1 MKTAVVVPL
10 GVIGILVVGGALLMS
25 GVIPL
30 SQGEDSARPPCDQL
44 PSVQAVNDAV
54 ASHQEL
60 IARIEKV
67 GQGVKVGVGK
77 PCGGQTDRAI
87 VHIEY
92 AAAAERKDVDAILQN
107 DSFGVPVE
115 LVKN

>member
-1 MKTAVVVPL
+1 LKIAKVAVL
-10 GVIGILVVGGALLMS
+10 CVIGILILGGVLLMS

-30 SQGEDSARPPCDQL
+30 SRGEDSARPPCDQF
-44 PSVQAVNDAV
+44 PSVQAVNGAL

-67 GQGVKVGVGK
+67 GPGVKVSVGK
-77 PCGGQTDRAI
+77 PCGGESDRAI

-92 AAAAERKDVDAILQN
+92 AAGDERKGVDAILRN